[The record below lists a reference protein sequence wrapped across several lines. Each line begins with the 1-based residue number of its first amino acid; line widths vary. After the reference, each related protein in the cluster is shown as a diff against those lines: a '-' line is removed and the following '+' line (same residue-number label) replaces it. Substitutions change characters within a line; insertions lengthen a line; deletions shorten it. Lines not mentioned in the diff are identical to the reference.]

1 MMVIDTH
8 LHYYDFYDS
17 ALFMRSLV
25 GNLESV
31 SPGSQKAG
39 VVLDRAGMA
48 GFEILADKAQGIP
61 DAKASANDS
70 CLSYDDADGSVKVYR
85 GVQVACKEGFEV
97 LGLFCTEE
105 LEDRLPAMDAIGRVT
120 EAGGIAVVA
129 WAPGKWMFNR
139 RKLVSDLL
147 ECVAAGS
154 VLLGDTALRP
164 TVWGEPGLMHDFREK
179 GGKVLCGSDPLPFP
193 GQERVAG
200 SYASLL
206 SVEPDQPVDAAINQC
221 LSESGQCPASV
232 GSRVGTFGFA
242 CRMIKNRLSK

>member
-25 GNLESV
+25 GNLELV

-48 GFEILADKAQGIP
+48 GFEILAEKAQGIA
-61 DAKASANDS
+61 DAKVSANES
-70 CLSYDDADGSVKVYR
+70 CLSYEAADGSVKVYR
-85 GVQVACKEGFEV
+85 GVQVACEEGFEV
-97 LGLFCTEE
+97 LGLLCAAE
-105 LEDRLPAMDAIGRVT
+105 LKDRLPAMDAIRRVT

-147 ECVAAGS
+147 EGVAAGS

-164 TVWGEPGLMHDFREK
+164 TFWGEPGLMHDFRER

-206 SVEPDQPVDAAINQC
+206 PAESDQPADTAIKRC
-221 LSESGQCPASV
+221 VSESGQSLASA
-232 GSRVGTFGFA
+232 GKRVGPFGFT
-242 CRMIKNRLSK
+242 CRMLKNKFAK